1 MDVPR
6 KSGARK
12 KLIRRIIY
20 GTITVAAVAAITVV
34 VARLEPAV
42 MSVDGGTLYQDTVKR
57 GEMRRQ
63 VRGLGTLVPEDIRWI
78 PAITQGKVEKVN
90 VKPGNEVTPDSILV
104 ELSNPE
110 AERDAID
117 AEAQLRAS
125 QADLKA
131 LEVRLQSQLLDQRA
145 TAASVKADYV
155 SAKYQAEVN
164 EDLVKQGLLGEL
176 QAKLSRVRADELA
189 IRNEIEEKRLAIN
202 AESNQAQ
209 IAAQKARVDQL
220 QATLDLRRS
229 QIAALKVR
237 AGMTGVVQLVQAQV
251 GQQVTPGTNLARVAD
266 PTRLKAELRIAET
279 QTKDLAIGQSVEVDT
294 RNGKIPGRVIR
305 IDPAAQNGTVTV
317 DASLEGELPKGA
329 RPDMSVDGTIELE
342 RLENILYVSRPVHGS
357 ENATVGLF
365 RVDPDG
371 NGAARVQV
379 KLGRT
384 SVNHIEII
392 DGLKE
397 GDKVILSDTS
407 AWDSADRIRLNR

>member
-20 GTITVAAVAAITVV
+20 GAITVAAVAAITVV

-90 VKPGNEVTPDSILV
+90 VKPGNEVTPGSILV

-145 TAASVKADYV
+145 TAATVKADYV

-164 EDLVKQGLLGEL
+164 EELVKKQLIGEL
-176 QAKLSRVRADELA
+176 QYKLSKVRADELEQ
-189 IRNEIEEKRLAIN
+189 RNAIEESRLVIN
-202 AESNQAQ
+202 AESSRAQ
-209 IAAQKARVDQL
+209 IAAQQARVDQL

-371 NGAARVQV
+371 NGAVRVQV